1 MFDSPTL
8 QLLGGAGTVTGS
20 KYLLKANGKQVL
32 LDCGLFQG
40 LKELRERN
48 WHTPPFDA
56 QDIDAVLLSHAHIDH
71 CGYLP
76 LLVRR
81 GFHGPIYCTAGTAD
95 LLRIVL
101 PDSAHLQEEEA
112 AYANRHGFSKH
123 RPALPLYTG
132 VDAEATLKLV
142 NAHSYGEGFTP
153 IDGLRTVFRRAAHIL
168 GSASIDVQIEGER
181 SFRLV
186 FSGDLGRWDRPILR
200 NPEPAPAADLL
211 LVESTYGDR
220 NHTKDPSQDLAR
232 IVNRVAEE
240 RGALLIPAFAVGRT
254 QDMIWLLRQ
263 LEDAG
268 KIPSLPVY
276 IDSPMAINVG
286 HLYCKHPEDHAL
298 DMKLLMDEKRC
309 PLCCKEYH
317 LARTPDESKALNQHP
332 GPLIIVSASGMAT
345 GGRIVHHLKQRL
357 PDPRTTVLFVGFQS
371 IGTRGRTLQDRAKK
385 VRIHGQDVPVRAKV
399 ETVSGLSSHADR
411 SEILRWL
418 QGFRTPPAET
428 LIVHGEPLASM
439 SLEGLIK
446 KELGWQVRTPRDGEI
461 VHLPGS

>member
-1 MFDSPTL
+1 MSDSASL

-20 KYLLKANGKQVL
+20 KYLVKCGDRQVL

-48 WHTPPFDA
+48 WQSPPFDA
-56 QDIDAVLLSHAHIDH
+56 QDIDAVLLSHAHVDH

-81 GFHGPIYCTAGTAD
+81 GFHGPIYCTRGTAD
-95 LLRIVL
+95 LLKIVL

-112 AYANRHGFSKH
+112 AHANRHGYSKH
-123 RPALPLYTG
+123 HPAMPLYTG
-132 VDAEATLKLV
+132 MDAEATLKLV
-142 NAHSYGEGFTP
+142 QARPYGEAFGV
-153 IDGLRTVFRRAAHIL
+153 IDNVRSVFRRAAHIL
-168 GSASIDVQIEGER
+168 GSASVELQLLGNEA
-181 SFRLV
+181 FRLV

-200 NPEPAPAADLL
+200 NPDPVPEADLL

-220 NHTKDPSQDLAR
+220 RHVGEPGKDLAR
-232 IVNRVAEE
+232 IVNDVAE
-240 RGALLIPAFAVGRT
+240 RKGALVVPAFAVGRT
-254 QDMIWLLRQ
+254 QEIVWLLRQ
-263 LEDAG
+263 LEEAG

-286 HLYCKHPEDHAL
+286 HLYCRHPDDHAL
-298 DMKLLMDEKRC
+298 DMKQLMDEKRC
-309 PLCCKEYH
+309 PLCCKEYN

-332 GPLIIVSASGMAT
+332 GPLIIISASGMAT

-357 PDPRTTVLFVGFQS
+357 PDPRTTVLLAGYQS
-371 IGTRGRTLQDRAKK
+371 IGTRGRSLQDRAKTI
-385 VRIHGQDVPVRAKV
+385 RIHGQDVPVRAKV
-399 ETVSGLSSHADR
+399 EMLSGLSAHADR
-411 SEILRWL
+411 DEILRWL
-418 QGFRTPPAET
+418 KGFETPPRET

-446 KELGWQVRTPRDGEI
+446 STLGWSARTPRDGET
-461 VHLPGS
+461 VQLRRR